1 MRMIMA
7 VVDYEEAVRNTI
19 EKMEGRDLYEWHIR
33 QVVEYNYALPDFA
46 REKVISMCKEK
57 LGIKP

>member
-1 MRMIMA
+1 MA